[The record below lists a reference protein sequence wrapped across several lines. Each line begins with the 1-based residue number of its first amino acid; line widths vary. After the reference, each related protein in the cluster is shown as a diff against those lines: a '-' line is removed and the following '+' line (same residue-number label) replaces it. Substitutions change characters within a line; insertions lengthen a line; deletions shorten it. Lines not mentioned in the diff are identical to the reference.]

1 LFLFQRN
8 IFFSY
13 NRFYVAPE
21 ILVDDH
27 KHGLPVDVWSL
38 GVLLYYAMMKVYPFV
53 ARNPHLMVPA
63 IVSGRY
69 QPIPP
74 TGKGGIYSQ
83 ELIDVINSML
93 VVVCFLFIVFFL
105 ILSLQSIFL
114 WLLFYVIVFIIE
126 S

>member
-1 LFLFQRN
+1 LFLF
-8 IFFSY
+8 ILASKLLFICVD
-13 NRFYVAPE
+13 RFYVAPE

-53 ARNPHLMVPA
+53 ARNPALMVPV

-74 TGKGGIYSQ
+74 AGKGGAYSQ

-93 VVVCFLFIVFFL
+93 VVVCHTLVL
-105 ILSLQSIFL
+105 C
-114 WLLFYVIVFIIE
+114 YVL
-126 S
+126 